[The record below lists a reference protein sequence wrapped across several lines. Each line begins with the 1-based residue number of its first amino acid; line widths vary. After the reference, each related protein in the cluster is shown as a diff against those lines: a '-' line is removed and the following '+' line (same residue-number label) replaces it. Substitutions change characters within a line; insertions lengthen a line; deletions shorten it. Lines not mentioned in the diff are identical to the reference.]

1 MKTKDWLFL
10 LLLSGAFAFSYLREA
25 RLAYVRS
32 EVLVNEFTG
41 MQEARQG
48 FQQKQREWQAQL
60 DTLRADYTREA
71 AAGASSMELELL
83 ADNLQQ
89 YSKRIEQLMQGED
102 AQMTEEVLGQING
115 FVETYGREN
124 GYDLILGTTQTGNL
138 LYGRE
143 ALDITEELL
152 EALNRDY
159 NPVH

>member
-1 MKTKDWLFL
+1 
-10 LLLSGAFAFSYLREA
+10 
-25 RLAYVRS
+25 
-32 EVLVNEFTG
+32 
-41 MQEARQG
+41 
-48 FQQKQREWQAQL
+48 
-60 DTLRADYTREA
+60 
-71 AAGASSMELELL
+71 MELELL